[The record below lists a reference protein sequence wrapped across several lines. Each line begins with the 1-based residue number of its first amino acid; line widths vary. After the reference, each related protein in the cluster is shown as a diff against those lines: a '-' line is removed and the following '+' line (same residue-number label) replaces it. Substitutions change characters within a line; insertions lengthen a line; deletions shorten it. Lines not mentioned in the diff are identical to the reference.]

1 MAYLFNV
8 IIFSITINFILDELI
23 KNPVKIID
31 ESEIDDFIISLDNTK
46 FEIDSLPTLNIKKD
60 DYEIK
65 YKDKSY
71 YLPQNILLCKNEF
84 SYYFLFAN
92 FNYYDKKPLMESN
105 NIIESLNI
113 KRHCLQMLNI
123 RDL

>member
-84 SYYFLFAN
+84 SLYFLFAN